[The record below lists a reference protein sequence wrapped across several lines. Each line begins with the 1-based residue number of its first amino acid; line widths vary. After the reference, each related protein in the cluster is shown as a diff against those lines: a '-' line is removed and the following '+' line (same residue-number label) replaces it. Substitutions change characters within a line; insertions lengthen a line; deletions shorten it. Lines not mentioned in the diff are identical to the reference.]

1 MITACGA
8 GSTYTGGVYA
18 DAEVRFHLD
27 EPGNGWHR
35 VDVEDANDLAWFHD
49 GLDSIIQVNASC
61 NPRLDI
67 PLAALTNHLMIGFT
81 DREVVEEQIQPFDG
95 REALRTHVRARLD
108 GVVREMTLV
117 VTKKDQCVYDFAL
130 VAPPRS
136 YAQASA
142 TFDPIVTSF
151 ATR

>member
-1 MITACGA
+1 M
-8 GSTYTGGVYA
+8 
-18 DAEVRFHLD
+18 
-27 EPGNGWHR
+27 
-35 VDVEDANDLAWFHD
+35 DVEDANDLAWFHES
-49 GLDSIIQVNASC
+49 LDSIIQVNASC

-81 DREVVEEQIQPFDG
+81 DRELLDQQVEPFDG

-108 GVVREMTLV
+108 GVLREMTLLV
-117 VTKKDQCVYDFAL
+117 AKKDQCVYDFAL

-142 TFDPIVTSF
+142 TFEPIVASF